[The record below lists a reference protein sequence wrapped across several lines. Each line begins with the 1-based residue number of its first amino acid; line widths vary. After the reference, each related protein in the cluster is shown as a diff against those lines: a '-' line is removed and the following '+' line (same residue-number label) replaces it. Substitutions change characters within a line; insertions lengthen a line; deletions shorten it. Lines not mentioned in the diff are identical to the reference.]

1 MKNEVFVKV
10 LRQGQAVC
18 GQTHGLKLGRN
29 VAAFKI
35 EGMGKTGRIYVDC
48 TGYQDIDGED
58 YPVPTIALI
67 DGPDEQDSTDICFPD
82 FPGWTVHAVEGG
94 KTMAVCLTLED

>member
-1 MKNEVFVKV
+1 MKNEVTVKV

-18 GQTHGLKLGRN
+18 GQGYMLKLGDN
-29 VAAFKI
+29 VAAFNI
-35 EGMGKTGRIYVDC
+35 DGWGKTGRIFPLC
-48 TGYQDIDGED
+48 TGDQEIEGQTYA
-58 YPVPTIALI
+58 TIALI